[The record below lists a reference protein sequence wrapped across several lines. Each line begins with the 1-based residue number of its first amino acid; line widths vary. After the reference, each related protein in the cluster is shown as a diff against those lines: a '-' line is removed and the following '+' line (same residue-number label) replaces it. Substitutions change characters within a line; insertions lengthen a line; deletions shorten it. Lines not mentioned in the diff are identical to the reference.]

1 MPLAAQTPGDD
12 EVGAELDRL
21 YQETLTAMCDNLN
34 MSVALAHS
42 LEGTK
47 VILRQ
52 GASMSAASGASA
64 DQFIQKINA
73 LIGIVFADEE
83 IATSSS
89 NSGPSPAWIE
99 ERIEARKAAKAAKD
113 FASADAIRQ
122 ELEAAGVELRDT
134 PNGVEWRLTM
144 KS

>member
-1 MPLAAQTPGDD
+1 
-12 EVGAELDRL
+12 
-21 YQETLTAMCDNLN
+21 
-34 MSVALAHS
+34 
-42 LEGTK
+42 
-47 VILRQ
+47 
-52 GASMSAASGASA
+52 MSAASGASA

-83 IATSSS
+83 IATPSS

-99 ERIEARKAAKAAKD
+99 ERIEARKAAKSAKD